1 VAVNFVERT
10 FLRTRVARRIFGL
23 FFVCALLPISVGAVL
38 SYLHVSGQ
46 LNDQARE
53 RLTQAS
59 GATGMA
65 IHERL
70 RFIDGELSN
79 VAATLGNGVRSAEW
93 EATLGRSLEGL
104 AVFQDDGRLVVLFN
118 DMRDPPALAEEDSA
132 RLAAGASVMS
142 VHGAPRPAIHMG
154 KAVDPTDPSR
164 GVLWAELDAQYL
176 WSGGD
181 VEAATPTDTHV
192 CIFDPSYVP
201 LDCTL
206 PDPSYLLDGLAP
218 GVTPLHSGD
227 FEWRDDDEEYVAG
240 YKAVFLESL
249 YAVESWLVVFTAS
262 KATVLAPMANFR
274 RTFPLA
280 ILLMFWV
287 VFLLSN
293 VQIRRSM
300 DPLIKLQ
307 EGTRRIARKD
317 FDTPVAV
324 KSGDEFEDLA
334 ASFNNMSRRLGRQF
348 NALTAINEIDR
359 AVLSALDTE
368 KIIDTVLLRTRDVL
382 ACDGVVV
389 SLTSAEGAD
398 APWKLVALDT
408 AQNDKIAQDIRLSA
422 EEIRELR
429 DHPEHVA
436 IDGDQGARGYLDL
449 KPFTARG
456 MNSFLVLPIFLKR
469 ELSGLIALGYVD
481 ASSYGEDDVV
491 QARQLADQV
500 AVALSNSRLVEE
512 LDELNWGALTAL
524 ARTIDAKSRW
534 TAGHSERVT
543 NLALAIGREIR
554 LSAEDMDILHR
565 GGLLHDIGKIGIP
578 ARVLDKPGQL
588 DEEERDIMRQHP
600 EIGARIL
607 APIKAY
613 ADVIPLVLYHHERF
627 DGTGYPAG
635 LKGENIPFFARLL
648 TVPDVFDAIHSDRPY
663 RPGWPAAKAVD
674 VITKASGL
682 HFDPDIVEAFE
693 RVMATQLEKES
704 RDEPV
709 LATPAAKA

>member
-1 VAVNFVERT
+1 VNFVERT

-38 SYLHVSGQ
+38 SYFHVSGQ

-53 RLTQAS
+53 RLKQAS

-70 RFIDGELSN
+70 GFIDGQLSN
-79 VAATLGNGVRSAEW
+79 VVATLGNGVRSGEW

-104 AVFQDDGRLVVLFN
+104 AVLQSGGRRVVLFN
-118 DMRDPPALAEEDSA
+118 DMRDPPTLTEEDSA
-132 RLAAGASVMS
+132 RLAAGVSIMS

-154 KAVDPTDPSR
+154 KAVDPSDLSR

-176 WSGGD
+176 WSGGQPQ
-181 VEAATPTDTHV
+181 EATPENTHV
-192 CIFDPSYVP
+192 CIFDPSNVP

-206 PDPSYLLDGLAP
+206 PDPSYVLEGLEPRVA
-218 GVTPLHSGD
+218 PLHAGA
-227 FEWRDDDEEYVAG
+227 FEWRDDNEEYLAG
-240 YKAVFLESL
+240 YRVVFLESL
-249 YAVESWLVVFTAS
+249 YAVDSWLVVFTES
-262 KATVLAPMANFR
+262 KAAVLAPMANFR

-300 DPLIKLQ
+300 DPLVKLQ
-307 EGTRRIARKD
+307 EGTRRIAKKD
-317 FDTPVAV
+317 FDSPVSV

-348 NALTAINEIDR
+348 SALTAINEIDR

-368 KIIDTVLLRTRDVL
+368 KIIDTVLSRTRDVL
-382 ACDGVVV
+382 ACDRVTV
-389 SLTSAEGAD
+389 SLATPEGVD
-398 APWKLVALDT
+398 ATWKLVALDT
-408 AQNDKIAQDIRLSA
+408 SKNEKIDQDIRLSG
-422 EEIRELR
+422 EEMQELR
-429 DHPEHVA
+429 DHPEHAV
-436 IDGDQGARGYLDL
+436 ITSDQGTRSYLDL
-449 KPFTARG
+449 IPFSGRD
-456 MNSFLVLPIFLKR
+456 MKSFLVLPIFLKQ
-469 ELSGLIALGYVD
+469 ELSGLIALGYID
-481 ASSYGEDDVV
+481 ASAYGEDDVV

-543 NLALAIGREIR
+543 NLALEIGREMR
-554 LSAEDMDILHR
+554 LSDEEMDILHR

-635 LKGENIPFFARLL
+635 LKGEKIPFFARLL

-663 RPGWPAAKAVD
+663 RPGWPAEKAVD
-674 VITKASGL
+674 VIVRASGM
-682 HFDPDIVEAFE
+682 HFDPVIVEPFK
-693 RVMATQLEKES
+693 RVMAAQLKQES
-704 RDEPV
+704 LDEPV
-709 LATPAAKA
+709 LVSGAKA